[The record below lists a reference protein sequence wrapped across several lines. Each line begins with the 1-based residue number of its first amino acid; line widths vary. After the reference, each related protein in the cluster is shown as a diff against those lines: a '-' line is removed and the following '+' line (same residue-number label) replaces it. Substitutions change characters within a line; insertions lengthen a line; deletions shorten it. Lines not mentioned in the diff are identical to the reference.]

1 MGEKTSYCNIWRE
14 MKDQLAAGQPL
25 ALQIKHTQM
34 NVKLNSSEN
43 FHSHRSKRLNSKVF
57 DTYKTTSKKSKLAP
71 NSYGTYYDN
80 FPNSV
85 GKLILITLEN
95 IVHSIGNTFE
105 SNVNADLLKKFVETA
120 LQVISS
126 NVSGPTKIQRRS

>member
-1 MGEKTSYCNIWRE
+1 
-14 MKDQLAAGQPL
+14 
-25 ALQIKHTQM
+25 M

-105 SNVNADLLKKFVETA
+105 NADLVEIFLETA